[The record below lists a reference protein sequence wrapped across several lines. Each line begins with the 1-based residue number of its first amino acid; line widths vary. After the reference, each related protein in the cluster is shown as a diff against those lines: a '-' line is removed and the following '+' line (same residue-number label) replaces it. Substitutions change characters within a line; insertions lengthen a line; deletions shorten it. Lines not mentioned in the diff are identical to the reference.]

1 MSGADAVVVV
11 MVRSR
16 ARDRAAIPAV
26 ELRWRDGER
35 KLRADQ
41 EEGDAPHGPVPKRAT
56 PSKHKKKKKKR
67 RSCPSIFSKMGEHAL
82 CGAHWQKR
90 RPPHEIEQWRQ
101 STVCRK
107 VSSVH
112 EERASGK
119 QPGLPPQR
127 ARCCS
132 RLPEARKQRAA
143 RQNEVGSQFP
153 QLKSCQHGAR
163 ISELAASTCTELSAW
178 FA

>member
-1 MSGADAVVVV
+1 
-11 MVRSR
+11 
-16 ARDRAAIPAV
+16 
-26 ELRWRDGER
+26 
-35 KLRADQ
+35 
-41 EEGDAPHGPVPKRAT
+41 
-56 PSKHKKKKKKR
+56 
-67 RSCPSIFSKMGEHAL
+67 MGEHAL

-119 QPGLPPQR
+119 QPGLPPRR

-132 RLPEARKQRAA
+132 RLPEARKLRAA
-143 RQNEVGSQFP
+143 RQNEVGSQFSVASP
-153 QLKSCQHGAR
+153 QTTWYLWPEETSCRGVAGEFNHYRLDRLGKLGPDASKWVCNSR
-163 ISELAASTCTELSAW
+163 ALAAQQPRCLVYAFGGHAEFDGTLP
-178 FA
+178 

>member
-1 MSGADAVVVV
+1 MKRRAAFFSIKNGAPAFCGISRENLRCVELTETSESSLGSHVWEPRLSGADAVVVF

-16 ARDRAAIPAV
+16 ARNRAAIPAV

-56 PSKHKKKKKKR
+56 PSKNIKKKKKKKEL
-67 RSCPSIFSKMGEHAL
+67 PFNFSKMGEHAL

-112 EERASGK
+112 EERAS
-119 QPGLPPQR
+119 
-127 ARCCS
+127 S
-132 RLPEARKQRAA
+132 
-143 RQNEVGSQFP
+143 S
-153 QLKSCQHGAR
+153 
-163 ISELAASTCTELSAW
+163 CTEHGM
-178 FA
+178 